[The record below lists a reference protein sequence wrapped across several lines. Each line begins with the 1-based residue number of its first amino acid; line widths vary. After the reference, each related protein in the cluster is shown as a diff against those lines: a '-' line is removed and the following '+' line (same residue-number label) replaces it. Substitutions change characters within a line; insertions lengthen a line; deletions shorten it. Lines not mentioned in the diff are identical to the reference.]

1 MRSIVVLTTLGLSF
15 IAPVF
20 VATADAAQ
28 PSTVQASS
36 HDASCKRRRAKKTDD
51 ESKPKKKDKQ
61 GKKQYGFE
69 L

>member
-1 MRSIVVLTTLGLSF
+1 MRSIVVLTTIGLSF

-28 PSTVQASS
+28 PGTVQASS
-36 HDASCKRRRAKKTDD
+36 HDTSCKRRRAKKTDD
-51 ESKPKKKDKQ
+51 ESKPKKNKE
-61 GKKQYGFE
+61 GKKPYGFE